1 MGKTKD
7 IAKYENNKRMKKNS
21 TYIQNI
27 IIDCHANTLATISKR
42 KSFVQIVAETN
53 YQKTRNNS

>member
-53 YQKTRNNS
+53 Y